1 MKELD
6 MTIDLDTHRDPTGFP
21 IDHPMDALKKD
32 HDLMKQLFDRYLEI
46 QHDMDEK
53 EDISYEILLR
63 LNRHMSMEENVFYPR
78 VRDVDAE
85 LVKQC
90 EAEHQHAR
98 QLMKQIRAMEE
109 SDAKIQ
115 AFQQLA
121 DAISMHV
128 DTEEKVLF
136 PEVIQANID
145 LTEIGMEM
153 QAFELSMVASEAP
166 SLQKPERRL

>member
-1 MKELD
+1 
-6 MTIDLDTHRDPTGFP
+6 MTIDLDTHRDPAGFP

-32 HDLMKQLFDRYLEI
+32 HDLVKQLFDRYLEI
-46 QHDMDEK
+46 QHDMDERS
-53 EDISYEILLR
+53 DISDEILLR

-90 EAEHQHAR
+90 EVEHQHAR
-98 QLMKQIRAMEE
+98 KLMQQIRAMEE
-109 SDAKIQ
+109 GDAKIQ
-115 AFQQLA
+115 VLRQLEN
-121 DAISMHV
+121 AISMHV

-145 LTEIGMEM
+145 LTELGMEM

-166 SLQKPERRL
+166 SSQKPERRL